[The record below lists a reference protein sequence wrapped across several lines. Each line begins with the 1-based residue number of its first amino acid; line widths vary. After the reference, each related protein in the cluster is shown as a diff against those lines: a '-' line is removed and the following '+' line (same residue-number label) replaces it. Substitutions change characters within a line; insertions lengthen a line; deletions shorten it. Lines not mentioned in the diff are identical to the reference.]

1 MRELYKTGNN
11 PQQKLVAV
19 NNKFGNKDI
28 KFQQGT
34 SRTLYDTL
42 PFTVDGQSFRFFE
55 DSASRNFPFSNTG
68 SDGNKLGVG
77 ETLVVSDVIFTVLTY
92 DPINNRF
99 TNVQPLDAIVGGRF
113 SLLNFEIANNRVIK
127 DYAVISG
134 TGPYSKIVGSNA
146 AVISLDT
153 DIVIPPLL
161 QYIAA
166 LRLALDGSTPADNI
180 YIRCTIHG
188 AAGIIAPRTTF

>member
-1 MRELYKTGNN
+1 MRELYRSGTN

-34 SRTLYDTL
+34 SRTIYDTL
-42 PFTVDGQSFRFFE
+42 PWTVDGQSFRFFE
-55 DSASRNFPFSNTG
+55 DSASRNFPFANTG

-77 ETLVVSDVIFTVLTY
+77 ETLVVSDIIFTILTY
-92 DPINNRF
+92 DPINNRY
-99 TNVQPLDAIVGGRF
+99 TDVNPLANTPGGKF
-113 SLLNFEIANNRVIK
+113 SLLNFEIGNNRVIK
-127 DYAVISG
+127 DFAILAGESIYAK
-134 TGPYSKIVGSNA
+134 TVGSAA
-146 AVISLDT
+146 AVIDLDT

-161 QYIAA
+161 QYILS
-166 LRLALDGSTPADNI
+166 LRLAVDGNTPEDNV

-188 AAGIIAPRTTF
+188 AAGILAPRTTF